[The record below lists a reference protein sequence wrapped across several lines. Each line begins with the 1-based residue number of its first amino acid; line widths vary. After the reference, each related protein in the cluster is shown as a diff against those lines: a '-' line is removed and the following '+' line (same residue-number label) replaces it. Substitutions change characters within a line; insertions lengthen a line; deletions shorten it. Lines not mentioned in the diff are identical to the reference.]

1 MLRSNI
7 RKVLAV
13 AAVAVGGVALLLP
26 VGLRRYLLL
35 LQQQQLLQFD
45 RRHRFDTTKL
55 PPMLAKMWI

>member
-35 LQQQQLLQFD
+35 LLQQLLQFD